1 MVKDVKPQAKRS
13 VHMTGEVQ
21 FPVKIGEEACYL
33 YGDSV
38 WWTDRVKR
46 ILEIAAD
53 YIRIETTHYY
63 YTIVWNDREQGRL
76 RVVA

>member
-1 MVKDVKPQAKRS
+1 MVKDVKLQAKRS
-13 VHMTGEVQ
+13 VHVTGEVQ

-46 ILEIAAD
+46 ILD
-53 YIRIETTHYY
+53 
-63 YTIVWNDREQGRL
+63 YTIVWNDREQGRI
-76 RVVA
+76 RAAA

>member
-46 ILEIAAD
+46 ILEIA
-53 YIRIETTHYY
+53 
-63 YTIVWNDREQGRL
+63 DR
-76 RVVA
+76 

>member
-33 YGDSV
+33 
-38 WWTDRVKR
+38 
-46 ILEIAAD
+46 
-53 YIRIETTHYY
+53 
-63 YTIVWNDREQGRL
+63 
-76 RVVA
+76 

>member
-1 MVKDVKPQAKRS
+1 MVKEVKLQAKRN
-13 VHMTGEVQ
+13 VHVTGIVQ
-21 FPVKIGEEACYL
+21 FPVKVGEEACYQK
-33 YGDSV
+33 GNCV

-63 YTIVWNDREQGRL
+63 YTIRWDDREQGEVRL
-76 RVVA
+76 AA